1 MSFTS
6 LLTQTAD
13 TYRGSYTQDAM
24 GGVPR
29 AVVASLTGV
38 ACRIQ
43 PLRGVERIMSQ
54 QIGAEITHKM
64 FCDVVDILER
74 DEVVDS
80 DGVRYDVNAVL
91 NIGNGHHLEVMMTER
106 RPERTVSGD

>member
-6 LLTQTAD
+6 LLTQTCS
-13 TYRGSYTQDAM
+13 TYRQGSTQDAM
-24 GGVPR
+24 GGVAR
-29 AVVASLTGV
+29 SVLETLTGV

-43 PLRGVERIMSQ
+43 PLRGVERIMSN

-64 FCDVVDILER
+64 FCDSCDITER
-74 DEVVDS
+74 DEVVDG